1 MATPPYLAEM
11 IRRRTPA
18 HSGVLA
24 GMVPVVSFG
33 DPTSSRVATLGIN
46 PSSAEFLSN
55 GTHFPVDQRRLAT
68 LQSLGVSDAA
78 ELTDAHV
85 TTVINECNSYFT
97 NRPYR
102 KWFDPLDVVLT
113 EGLGASYYTGS
124 ACHLDIVQ
132 WATDPVWSGLH
143 STQKSRLLDEGVPF
157 LTEQLRQTGT
167 RLVVVNGAQVWAQ
180 LAQVGLATVDDETEF
195 HFGVA
200 QKKATLR
207 IGEGSGA
214 VFVGWTLNLQGSHGI
229 RHEDRMAL
237 AEWLADVAT
246 RDKGVT
252 MTAEEHLDTSL
263 VRSKTEFADV
273 LRSWFDESSAE
284 TIGKVTNFGG
294 KGVLRVDLGGGFIAR
309 LNADTKR
316 AAVAKYLAT
325 VGSLGAEHPWRV
337 VANTKGNFNKL
348 EFTTSGPATPG
359 WYCYLE
365 SEVER
370 EQTI

>member
-1 MATPPYLAEM
+1 VTTPRYLAEM
-11 IRRRTPA
+11 IRRPTPA
-18 HSGVLA
+18 RSGVLA
-24 GMVPVVSFG
+24 GTVPVVSFG
-33 DPTSSRVATLGIN
+33 DPTTSRVATLGIN
-46 PSSAEFLSN
+46 PSSGEFLTN
-55 GTHFPVDQRRLAT
+55 GVHFPIAKRRLAT

-85 TTVINECNSYFT
+85 TTVIDECNAYFT

-102 KWFDPLDVVLT
+102 KWFDPLDAVLSQ
-113 EGLGASYYTGS
+113 GLDASYYAGS

-132 WATDPVWSGLH
+132 WATHPVWSGLD
-143 STQKSRLLDEGVPF
+143 STQKSRLLEEGVPF
-157 LTEQLRQTGT
+157 LTEQLRQTGI

-180 LAQVGLATVDDETEF
+180 LAQVGLATVDDVAEF
-195 HFGVA
+195 RFGVA

-237 AEWLADVAT
+237 AQWLADVAT
-246 RDKGVT
+246 RELGAT
-252 MTAEEHLDTSL
+252 MTTEEHLDTSL

-273 LRSWFDESSAE
+273 LRSWFDQSSAE

-325 VGSLGAEHPWRV
+325 VSSLGAEHPWRV
-337 VANTKGNFNKL
+337 VANTKGTFNKL